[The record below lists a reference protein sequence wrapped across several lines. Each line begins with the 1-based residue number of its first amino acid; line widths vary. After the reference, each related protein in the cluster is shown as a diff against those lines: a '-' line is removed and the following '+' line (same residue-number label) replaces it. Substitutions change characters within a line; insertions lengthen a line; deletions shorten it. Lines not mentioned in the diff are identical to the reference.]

1 MPKSN
6 RWNHQTPT
14 RSRQSHSTTR
24 PKLRFSPTA
33 WAKLLCL
40 RDLGP
45 TEVGGFGIT
54 DAGDLLH
61 VRDIVL
67 VPQRCNEVFVAFDDT
82 AVAEFFDD
90 QIDQGHQPEQ
100 FARIWIHTHPGE
112 SAQPSSVDVETFHRV
127 FGRCDW
133 AVMFILARGGQT
145 FAQLHWRSGGPAS
158 IPLDVEVDFTPPF
171 EGSDAELWE
180 EEYLECVEP
189 QSWQEPLRNER
200 TLTALNATVVSHPEF
215 QGYELWP
222 ELYDGFD
229 SPLGSRTS
237 RE

>member
-1 MPKSN
+1 MPKSH
-6 RWNHQTPT
+6 RWKQSTPT
-14 RSRQSHSTTR
+14 RSRHKVSTTR

-54 DAGDLLH
+54 GADDLLN
-61 VRDIVL
+61 VRDVVL
-67 VPQRCNEVFVAFDDT
+67 VPQQCNEVFVAFHDT

-90 QIDQGHQPEQ
+90 QIDAGHQPEQ
-100 FARIWIHTHPGE
+100 FGRIWIHTHPGE

-127 FGRCDW
+127 FGHCDW

-145 FAQLHWRSGGPAS
+145 FAELSWRSGGPAS

-171 EGSDAELWE
+171 AGSDAEAWE
-180 EEYLECVEP
+180 AEYLDCVEP
-189 QSWQEPLRNER
+189 ELWEDSRRHVPSGDPHRFLHESLHEEWLPH
-200 TLTALNATVVSHPEF
+200 ALNPLNADR
-215 QGYELWP
+215 LAND
-222 ELYDGFD
+222 L
-229 SPLGSRTS
+229 SPP
-237 RE
+237 